1 MPTAVGASA
10 LADPAN
16 PAFDQRVAGAARE
29 RQPTGMRFAHPLPEK
44 DRDMEFI
51 IAGAIVFGVIGL
63 FVDGARGA
71 IWGVVLGPIGL
82 IIAAILK
89 TKGRQ
94 G

>member
-1 MPTAVGASA
+1 MLPKQAIPLWRRSP
-10 LADPAN
+10 DPGLQETTDAEK
-16 PAFDQRVAGAARE
+16 P
-29 RQPTGMRFAHPLPEK
+29 RFAHPLPEK
-44 DRDMEFI
+44 DQDMEFI

-89 TKGRQ
+89 TKSRQ
-94 G
+94 E